1 MIHAG
6 SQAKR
11 NEAHAVNRPRY
22 LERHRLSRSV
32 SFGRRIERMRDTG
45 HSNAVRYVLLLY
57 NRSRIRELFWDITK
71 AGYG

>member
-11 NEAHAVNRPRY
+11 NEARAVNRPRY

-32 SFGRRIERMRDTG
+32 NFGRRIEGIRDTG
-45 HSNAVRYVLLLY
+45 HSNAVRYVLSLY

-71 AGYG
+71 VGYG